1 MPELPE
7 VEVTC
12 RGIAPA
18 LTGRRLTQV
27 VLRVPA
33 LRYPLPA
40 AGDLAGKTLLAVRR
54 RGKYLLFDF
63 SSVVTPA
70 SGHESS
76 SKLRFGA
83 GHLLVHL
90 GMSGSL
96 RLVKAGQAAEK
107 HDHVDLVF
115 GATALRLRDPRRFGA
130 MLWIEGDPFAHP
142 LLASLGVEPL
152 SPAFTAQRLGSALS
166 GRKAA
171 IKPCLMDAHVV
182 VGVGNI
188 YASESLFLAGID
200 PRRAAGRVSRERLE
214 RLVPAIRKTLR
225 AAIAA
230 GGSSLRDFAHADGEL
245 GCFQTRHRVYDR
257 EGLPCPACGT
267 TIRAIRQGQRSTYFC
282 PRCQR

>member
-7 VEVTC
+7 VEVTR
-12 RGIAPA
+12 RGVEPA
-18 LTGRRLTQV
+18 LTGQRLTRAV
-27 VLRVPA
+27 MRVPA

-40 AGDLAGKTLLAVRR
+40 AAEVVGNTLSSVRR

-63 SSVVTPA
+63 GP
-70 SGHESS
+70 
-76 SKLRFGA
+76 
-83 GHLLVHL
+83 GHLLLHL

-96 RLVKAGQAAEK
+96 RLVAADAPPEK

-115 GATALRLRDPRRFGA
+115 GTTALRLRDPRRFGA
-130 MLWIEGDPFAHP
+130 MLWLAGDPHEHP
-142 LLASLGVEPL
+142 LLAVLGVEPL
-152 SPAFTAQRLGSALS
+152 SPAFNAGWLRSALQ
-166 GRKAA
+166 GRTAA
-171 IKPCLMDAHVV
+171 IKPTLMDSHLV

-200 PRRAAGRVSRERLE
+200 PRRAAGRVSSERLE

-230 GGSSLRDFAHADGEL
+230 GGSSLRDFSHSNGEL
-245 GCFQTRHRVYDR
+245 GCFQARHRVYDR
-257 EGLPCPACGT
+257 EGLPCLDCGT
-267 TIRAIRQGQRSTYFC
+267 PIRAIRQGQRSTYFC